1 MVPGS
6 LSLGNQQEN
15 QYAVIAEPPYP
26 PSWRALP
33 HHHALHELGLVKS
46 GKCTILLSSREESF
60 EANEVFFFPS
70 GVAHGFQA
78 DSDTGVQFVVV
89 QFAFL
94 PVDLLQILTNASPIG
109 HFKLFPLETSVFLD
123 LAHRIQ
129 QECAGNLPW
138 SELQCQALL
147 QELTV
152 LLLRSHERGIF
163 PYLNPEQKETI
174 EQALYLLRER
184 AYERVKIT
192 QIARELGLS
201 PQHFRDLF
209 RRYVG
214 VSPKTYLTALRLQR
228 SKCML
233 LHAEY
238 RITDIALQL
247 GFANVQ
253 QFSKTFRRNTGMNPA
268 EWRRIHFLQERNA
281 QKPRKPL
288 SSSPGFLD

>member
-1 MVPGS
+1 MSLES
-6 LSLGNQQEN
+6 LSFSNQWEGR
-15 QYAVIAEPPYP
+15 YAVIVEPPYP

-33 HHHALHELGLVKS
+33 HQHSLHELGLVKA
-46 GKCTILLSSREESF
+46 GKCTILLNSREEPF

-78 DSDTGVQFVVV
+78 SSDAGVQFVVV
-89 QFAFL
+89 QFSFL
-94 PVDLLQILTNASPIG
+94 PPNLLQALTNTFPVG
-109 HFKLFPLETSVFLD
+109 HFRLFPLEASIFLD

-129 QECAGNLPW
+129 QECAGKLSW
-138 SELQCQALL
+138 GDLQCQALL

-152 LLLRSHERGIF
+152 LLLRSHERGSL
-163 PYLNPEQKETI
+163 PYLNPEQKEII
-174 EQALYLLRER
+174 ERALHILREK
-184 AYERVKIT
+184 AYEHVKIT
-192 QIARELGLS
+192 QVAHELGLS

-214 VSPKTYLTALRLQR
+214 VSPKTYLTALKLQR

-238 RITDIALQL
+238 SITDIAFKL

-268 EWRRIHFLQERNA
+268 EWRRMNFLQEKSI